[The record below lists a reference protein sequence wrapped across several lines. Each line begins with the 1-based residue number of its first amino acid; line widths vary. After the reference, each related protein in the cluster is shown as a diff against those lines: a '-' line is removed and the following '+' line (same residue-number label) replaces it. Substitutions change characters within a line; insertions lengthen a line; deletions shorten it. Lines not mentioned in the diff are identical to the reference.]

1 MADFRVIEGGD
12 ERRNPEQDIAEQELA
27 DALRDAAANVLR
39 IIRGAGKPYSLIKQF
54 GDVIRAVSDFKE
66 AAGHWPPSDML
77 ARMLKLDDEV
87 SEIYHRSK
95 SGQIRQESIDRWK
108 QDSTFERLYA
118 ERVIQRGVLQI
129 IASKLL
135 GQTAQASAGVSEMHQ
150 GIRDMIEAQEEHRNY
165 VDANSSI
172 KMVRKKSD
180 HEPASRPSKP
190 GQRDE

>member
-1 MADFRVIEGGD
+1 MMKFRVIEGGG

-39 IIRGAGKPYSLIKQF
+39 IIRGAGKPYWLIEQF
-54 GDVIRAVSDFKE
+54 GDVIRAASDFKE

-95 SGQIRQESIDRWK
+95 SGQISQESIDRWK

-135 GQTAQASAGVSEMHQ
+135 GQTVQASAGDSEMHQ

-165 VDANSSI
+165 VDPRLAERAPKKPRS
-172 KMVRKKSD
+172 RKPVPPNRGDRK
-180 HEPASRPSKP
+180 
-190 GQRDE
+190 